1 MMIGDDEGADQ
12 WQNSY
17 QNHNSGKFSPN
28 NFNNYDSSPVQ
39 NNLTPVFNRYVK
51 PGKSI
56 LKKPNDEIVFNLS
69 LHPTSP
75 KPPLPPPDN
84 SAASSSGK
92 AGQLGDT
99 ITSSSGN
106 TSESSP
112 VPQPKIIPKY
122 VSFTLDT
129 VFPGDHN
136 IALSITKHLY
146 TKEVGYTQYHIQ
158 MLHKGVS
165 WTVLKRYR
173 DFTDFHRKL
182 VLENTFYN
190 FPLPELPKKRWFE
203 KQRWLN
209 RFDDSYSLHRRI
221 ALQEYL
227 RIVAKIPYVRHRFR
241 SFDEFVECPVEKDEI
256 TEEMVSQPAE
266 GDRSQTN
273 TATSEEEDDEEEEDE
288 GEEDHGMTHPGSSE
302 SSQTKKLHSRFRD
315 SILETKLNQEF
326 DDDGEVLASSTSRP

>member
-1 MMIGDDEGADQ
+1 MIGDDEGADQ

-106 TSESSP
+106 TGESS
-112 VPQPKIIPKY
+112 KKRI
-122 VSFTLDT
+122 SR
-129 VFPGDHN
+129 
-136 IALSITKHLY
+136 
-146 TKEVGYTQYHIQ
+146 
-158 MLHKGVS
+158 
-165 WTVLKRYR
+165 RYR
-173 DFTDFHRKL
+173 QNSDSL
-182 VLENTFYN
+182 PVLHLSQVQSRN
-190 FPLPELPKKRWFE
+190 
-203 KQRWLN
+203 QR
-209 RFDDSYSLHRRI
+209 
-221 ALQEYL
+221 
-227 RIVAKIPYVRHRFR
+227 
-241 SFDEFVECPVEKDEI
+241 
-256 TEEMVSQPAE
+256 
-266 GDRSQTN
+266 
-273 TATSEEEDDEEEEDE
+273 
-288 GEEDHGMTHPGSSE
+288 
-302 SSQTKKLHSRFRD
+302 
-315 SILETKLNQEF
+315 
-326 DDDGEVLASSTSRP
+326 